1 MKNVKFYI
9 TVVTVAAVM
18 ISCKDEKKEQ
28 ADKAV
33 NSYAA
38 YIDSVSKIDSKEA
51 IANFEQIEAGA
62 NYKKTEA
69 ETSIGA
75 VSDKTQYETKIT
87 ASSNKYEEFKLSVE
101 TEKQKTEAVST
112 KPNDKMSFR
121 KTLFGG
127 VEIGDDMNFDWVNK
141 DNIAS
146 VYDNFV
152 TTVSNNK
159 DSYSREDWD
168 EIKLLYEALDAHKNT
183 VEKNGL
189 SGKDNTKIAGLK
201 IKFSTMY
208 RVNRM
213 GAKSEENEAAKQ

>member
-18 ISCKDEKKEQ
+18 ISCKDEKKEN
-28 ADKAV
+28 ADKNV
-33 NSYAA
+33 SNYAA
-38 YIDSVSKIDSKEA
+38 YVDSVSKIDTKTATENWEEIDA
-51 IANFEQIEAGA
+51 AATL
-62 NYKKTEA
+62 KKSEA
-69 ETSIGA
+69 EASITE
-75 VSDKTQYETKIT
+75 VSDKSQYEAKIT
-87 ASSNKYEEFKLSVE
+87 ASSNKYDEFRVILE
-101 TEKQKTEAVST
+101 AEKQKSVTADN
-112 KPNDKMSFR
+112 K
-121 KTLFGG
+121 KTIRQSLFGG
-127 VEIGDDMNFDWVNK
+127 MEIGDDMNFNWVTK

-189 SGKDNTKIAGLK
+189 SGKDNLKIAGLK
-201 IKFSTMY
+201 VKFSTLY
-208 RVNRM
+208 RTSRV
-213 GAKSEENEAAKQ
+213 GAKSEENAAAKE

>member
-1 MKNVKFYI
+1 MKNVTFYI
-9 TVVTVAAVM
+9 AAVSFATAM
-18 ISCKDEKKEQ
+18 TSCKDGKKEM
-28 ADKAV
+28 ATTTV
-33 NSYAA
+33 NNYAT
-38 YIDSVSKIDSKEA
+38 YVDSISKLDSKEA
-51 IANFEQIEAGA
+51 LLNWEEIEGTAD
-62 NYKKTEA
+62 YKKKEA
-69 ETSIGA
+69 ESA
-75 VSDKTQYETKIT
+75 VANVSDKAEHETKIST
-87 ASSNKYEEFKLSVE
+87 ASDQFNSLKVTMEAERQKAAATDNKTNLRNS
-101 TEKQKTEAVST
+101 
-112 KPNDKMSFR
+112 
-121 KTLFGG
+121 LFGG
-127 VEIGDDMNFDWVNK
+127 VDIGDDMNFSWVNK

-208 RVNRM
+208 RLNRID
-213 GAKSEENEAAKQ
+213 AKSEENAAAKQ

>member
-1 MKNVKFYI
+1 MKNAKFYI
-9 TVVTVAAVM
+9 TVVTIATVM

-33 NSYAA
+33 SSYET
-38 YIDSVSKIDSKEA
+38 YVDSISKVAPNDALGNWET
-51 IANFEQIEAGA
+51 IETSV
-62 NYKKTEA
+62 NNKKTEA
-69 ETSIGA
+69 ETA
-75 VSDKTQYETKIT
+75 LTDVKDKTAYETKIA
-87 ASSNKYEEFKLSVE
+87 ASSEKYEVFKASLIA
-101 TEKQKTEAVST
+101 EKQKSETANYKT
-112 KPNDKMSFR
+112 TIR
-121 KTLFGG
+121 KALFG

-141 DNIAS
+141 DNILK

-189 SGKDNTKIAGLK
+189 TPEDNRKIAGLK
-201 IKFSTMY
+201 IKFAPMLKI
-208 RVNRM
+208 NRM
-213 GAKSEENEAAKQ
+213 SAKSEENAKAKE